1 MKKWGVAGFCLL
13 SIGACSAAMAQ
24 PPADANTDSNDND
37 IVITASIDKDGVPRE
52 LIGGSVTT
60 LSADD
65 LEQRGTRQLV
75 DVLRDVPG
83 IEVSRSGCL
92 GCTTQVHLRGAE
104 GNHTLVLVDGVNLG
118 SPVSRETDFATLLAE
133 DGARVEVLRG
143 QQSALYGSE
152 AIGGVIQYFTPDGK
166 TSPGLRVRAE
176 YGSFN
181 TFAGA
186 LQAGGSSGPADYM
199 VSVTGYN
206 TDGSTDTRA
215 GTRDLGYWNYAIS
228 ANSHYG
234 FSDDVSLIAVAR
246 WNKNR
251 GDFNSGS
258 DAQGA
263 LLDTSGDYGTAE
275 NLVGRLELQVAGLQG
290 RWSNSLSIEGLD
302 AKSTSVSFGSPFT
315 SHGTR
320 VKGGF
325 VSAITFGDDHIKH
338 KLTASADYQH
348 ETFEQ
353 NFDPVRHDLNTTGI
367 VGVYD
372 LTIDNKTA
380 FSASVRNDSNNRF
393 RSFTSYR
400 VQATHSFPTGTRIRA
415 AAGSGI
421 QYPTQFELFGFSGTY
436 LANPN
441 LRPEKSEGWE
451 VGIEQKLLGKAA
463 LIGATYFSNQLTD
476 KISSQGFPV
485 TIPVNLVG
493 KAHQKGVETF
503 AEIHLANGLGV
514 DASYTYLDSTDGA
527 PATQTV
533 RRAKNI
539 ASVNVNWS
547 APNDA
552 LRLNLNVRYNGSQLD
567 NRFPPAPPYVVLER
581 LPSFTVVNVYGAY
594 KISKQFTL
602 FARADNLFD
611 ERYEEVWSFVAPGR
625 TIDGGIKARF

>member
-1 MKKWGVAGFCLL
+1 MANPRTKYLCAL
-13 SIGACSAAMAQ
+13 SLTLSSAALAQ
-24 PPADANTDSNDND
+24 PSADARAPLKDD
-37 IVITASIDKDGVPRE
+37 IIITASLDKEGVARD
-52 LIGGSVTT
+52 LIGGSVTA

-65 LEQRGTRQLV
+65 LTQRGTRQLA

-92 GCTTQVHLRGAE
+92 GCTTQIRLRGAE
-104 GNHTLVLVDGVNLG
+104 ANHALVLVDGINLA
-118 SPVSRETDFATLLAE
+118 SPVSREADFFSLLSE

-166 TSPGLRVRAE
+166 TSPGLRARAE

-186 LQAGGSSGPADYM
+186 LQAGGQSGAADYI
-199 VSVTGYN
+199 VSVTGYDSDGT
-206 TDGSTDTRA
+206 TDSRSGSRN
-215 GTRDLGYWNYAIS
+215 LGYWNYTLS
-228 ANSHYG
+228 GKSHYAL
-234 FSDDVSLIAVAR
+234 SDDVRLVAVAR
-246 WNKNR
+246 WNKSK

-263 LLDTSGDYGTAE
+263 LLDTPGDYATAE
-275 NLVGRLELQVAGLQG
+275 NLVGRLELQVAGLGG
-290 RWSNSLSIEGLD
+290 RWSNSLSVEGLD
-302 AKSTSVSFGSPFT
+302 AKSFSLSFGSPFT

-320 VKGGF
+320 IKGAF
-325 VSAITFGDDHIKH
+325 VSAITFGDDHIRH
-338 KLTASADYQH
+338 KLTASASYQH

-353 NFDPVRHDLNTTGI
+353 VYDPVRHDLNTTGV

-372 LTIDNKTA
+372 LTIDNNTA
-380 FSASVRNDSNNRF
+380 FGASIRNDSNNRF
-393 RSFTSYR
+393 KSFTSYR

-421 QYPTQFELFGFSGTY
+421 QYPTQFELFGFSGTFQ
-436 LANPN
+436 ANPN

-451 VGIEQKLLGKAA
+451 VGIEQKFMDRAVLLG
-463 LIGATYFSNQLTD
+463 LTYFSNQLTD

-485 TIPVNLVG
+485 TAPVNLAG

-503 AEIHLANGLGV
+503 AEIHLANGLGI
-514 DASYTYLDSTDGA
+514 DASYTWLDGTDGV
-527 PATQTV
+527 PAAQTL

-547 APNDA
+547 APDDS
-552 LRLNLNVRYNGSQLD
+552 LRLNLNLRYNGSQLD
-567 NRFPPAPPYVVLER
+567 NAFPPAPPYVVLQR
-581 LPSFTVVNVYGAY
+581 LPSYTLVNVNAEY
-594 KISKQFTL
+594 KLSKQFTL

-611 ERYEEVWSFVAPGR
+611 ERYEEVWSYVGPGR
-625 TIDGGIKARF
+625 TMFGGVKARF